1 MTLEVKQFI
10 QNSKGYQFLF
20 NSLYENPL
28 AKLSFLKESTYEEFI
43 GTPEFKI
50 FFLNNLLLNF
60 LEIALKD
67 DEFISKLDESS
78 ITYLTQFISESHV
91 FVLEYEEYKRCF
103 GDNIKIKNLD
113 NGFIDEYSSYSGSF
127 LYLIYIEWKRNRV
140 PKNIFEK
147 AEEFNMELAEQI
159 INKLNELDSNLF
171 FSKQY
176 RSQSKL
182 ALERVENY
190 NLLSIREYY
199 LYPKN
204 SDEVLDDLEW
214 FYQFVCSNE
223 FVDVVEKLFEEGKLS
238 GLALGNAI
246 DIIGRGISIKTLAHI
261 MSNFERKL
269 FGEEV
274 IQSFNLERAKEVA
287 SKLAAF
293 EIYKQKKEHGKPAY
307 LRLIK
312 SNVANEQES

>member
-1 MTLEVKQFI
+1 MTLEVKKFL

-28 AKLSFLKESTYEEFI
+28 SKLSFLKESTYEEFI
-43 GTPEFKI
+43 RTPEFKI
-50 FFLNNLLLNF
+50 FFLNNLLLDF
-60 LEIALKD
+60 LELALKD
-67 DEFISKLDESS
+67 EEFINKLDESS
-78 ITYLTQFISESHV
+78 ITYLTQFISESYE
-91 FVLEYEEYKRCF
+91 FVSEYEELKRQY

-113 NGFIDEYSSYSGSF
+113 NSFIDESSSYSGSF
-127 LYLIYIEWKRNRV
+127 LYLIYIEWKRKRV
-140 PKNIFEK
+140 PRNIFEK
-147 AEEFNMELAEQI
+147 AEEFNMQLAEQI
-159 INKLNELDSNLF
+159 INMLNELDSKIF
-171 FSKQY
+171 FSNKY
-176 RSQSKL
+176 RSQSKI

-190 NLLSIREYY
+190 DLLSSKEYY

-204 SDEVLDDLEW
+204 SEEVLDDLEW

-223 FVDVVEKLFEEGKLS
+223 FVNIVEKLFLEGKLS

-246 DIIGRGISIKTLAHI
+246 DIIGRGISIKTLTYI
-261 MSNFERKL
+261 MSNFERRL

-274 IQSFNLERAKEVA
+274 IQSFDLERAKEVA

-293 EIYKQKKEHGKPAY
+293 EIYNQKKEQAKPVY

-312 SNVANEQES
+312 QNANEQES